1 MFFEVSLVKLPETG
15 ALERGATS
23 VFGGLMATEVDPTAG
38 LN

>member
-1 MFFEVSLVKLPETG
+1 MVFEASLVKLTETG

-23 VFGGLMATEVDPTAG
+23 VFGGLMATEVDPSAD